1 MLKRRDG
8 ARVHVNGVY
17 TELEL
22 AVALLYQV
30 LDWTLAGTVRS
41 IHGKSI

>member
-22 AVALLYQV
+22 AVALLY
-30 LDWTLAGTVRS
+30 LER
-41 IHGKSI
+41 